1 MRNRNRIGIPFPS
14 SQHLLSTL
22 NILSESAV
30 SFMQTEWLLEFV
42 DLGINNQYN
51 MVERILDLESRD
63 LRILPRLP
71 LLIDLE
77 KWEIP

>member
-1 MRNRNRIGIPFPS
+1 
-14 SQHLLSTL
+14 
-22 NILSESAV
+22 
-30 SFMQTEWLLEFV
+30 MQTEWLLEFV

-77 KWEIP
+77 KWDIP